1 MQRREVLLGTLARR
15 AIAEVVYDNDCS
27 SSSARFRRICLFD
40 TLLPVMTN
48 EEITAVVGHEI
59 GHDRLH
65 HVKLGL
71 VMGAR
76 SCGACRRMV
85 PASSS
90 WLQDAVSSSSWCL
103 QRSRRGLRDP
113 PPQGSPSSC
122 WSCTCCSR

>member
-65 HVKLGL
+65 HVKLGIAQGAHHIPWTERDIRLSVVGIL
-71 VMGAR
+71 V
-76 SCGACRRMV
+76 
-85 PASSS
+85 
-90 WLQDAVSSSSWCL
+90 
-103 QRSRRGLRDP
+103 
-113 PPQGSPSSC
+113 
-122 WSCTCCSR
+122 